1 MSGIFGGEVKDIPK
15 KIFSWVW
22 SNLLLSCLTL
32 YVILLSIHVFYPEW
46 HKSHFSNPNDTQYA
60 NRYQAG
66 PDGVSLNDRMVAAQA
81 KGVAAW
87 QASQASQGN
96 VSGLTGSRD
105 VPVFFQ
111 DYDYDMQV
119 KGGNIYNQR
128 EGFGGPETD
137 CGVPGAC

>member
-1 MSGIFGGEVKDIPK
+1 MSIIGGVDKMQGMMGLWMLGITICVIY
-15 KIFSWVW
+15 
-22 SNLLLSCLTL
+22 LLVEDS
-32 YVILLSIHVFYPEW
+32 
-46 HKSHFSNPNDTQYA
+46 KSSFSNPNDTQYA
-60 NRYQAG
+60 NRFQAG

-87 QASQASQGN
+87 QASQGN

>member
-1 MSGIFGGEVKDIPK
+1 MSGIFGGAVNLNMLVG
-15 KIFSWVW
+15 WVVV
-22 SNLLLSCLTL
+22 LTIWIIVL
-32 YVILLSIHVFYPEW
+32 TVFVFNP
-46 HKSHFSNPNDTQYA
+46 SLVSSFSNPNDTQYA

-81 KGVAAW
+81 KGIAAW
-87 QASQASQGN
+87 QASQGN

>member
-1 MSGIFGGEVKDIPK
+1 MSGIFGGALS
-15 KIFSWVW
+15 FNMLTGWVAV
-22 SNLLLSCLTL
+22 LTIWL
-32 YVILLSIHVFYPEW
+32 IVITIVYHPEYVS
-46 HKSHFSNPNDTQYA
+46 KFSNPNDTQYA
-60 NRYQAG
+60 NRFQAG
-66 PDGVSLNDRMVAAQA
+66 PDGESLNDRMVAAQA

-87 QASQASQGN
+87 QASQGN

-137 CGVPGAC
+137 CGVPGGCK

>member
-1 MSGIFGGEVKDIPK
+1 MSGIFGGAVSFNMLTFWVAVLTIWIIVLT
-15 KIFSWVW
+15 IFVAHPE
-22 SNLLLSCLTL
+22 
-32 YVILLSIHVFYPEW
+32 YVSR
-46 HKSHFSNPNDTQYA
+46 FSNPNDTQYA
-60 NRYQAG
+60 NRFQAG

-87 QASQASQGN
+87 QASQGN

-137 CGVPGAC
+137 CGVPGGCK

>member
-1 MSGIFGGEVKDIPK
+1 MSGIFGGVYITDRTL
-15 KIFSWVW
+15 VW
-22 SNLLLSCLTL
+22 FIIVLLIVIIGLLSAL
-32 YVILLSIHVFYPEW
+32 VHQ
-46 HKSHFSNPNDTQYA
+46 KSSFSNPNDTQYA
-60 NRYQAG
+60 NRFQAG
-66 PDGVSLNDRMVAAQA
+66 PDGESLNDRMVAAQA

-87 QASQASQGN
+87 QASQGN

-137 CGVPGAC
+137 CGVPGGCK

>member
-1 MSGIFGGEVKDIPK
+1 MSGIFGGTVS
-15 KIFSWVW
+15 FNMLTGWVA
-22 SNLLLSCLTL
+22 LLTVWL
-32 YVILLSIHVFYPEW
+32 VILTILMIWPTEW
-46 HKSHFSNPNDTQYA
+46 MKSHYSSFSNPNDTQYA
-60 NRYQAG
+60 NRFQAG
-66 PDGVSLNDRMVAAQA
+66 PDGESLNDRMVAAQA
-81 KGVAAW
+81 KGVATW
-87 QASQASQGN
+87 QASQGN

-137 CGVPGAC
+137 CGVPGGCK

>member
-1 MSGIFGGEVKDIPK
+1 MTMGHVKWCLIILTVLVVGLIFWVSSIEHRLPK
-15 KIFSWVW
+15 S
-22 SNLLLSCLTL
+22 
-32 YVILLSIHVFYPEW
+32 P
-46 HKSHFSNPNDTQYA
+46 FSNPNDTQYA
-60 NRYQAG
+60 NRFQAG

-87 QASQASQGN
+87 QASQGK
-96 VSGLTGSRD
+96 VSTLTGSRD

>member
-1 MSGIFGGEVKDIPK
+1 MQGMMGLWMLGITICVIY
-15 KIFSWVW
+15 
-22 SNLLLSCLTL
+22 LLVEDS
-32 YVILLSIHVFYPEW
+32 
-46 HKSHFSNPNDTQYA
+46 KSSFSNPNDTQYA
-60 NRYQAG
+60 NRFQAG

-87 QASQASQGN
+87 QASQGN

>member
-1 MSGIFGGEVKDIPK
+1 MSIIGGVDKMQGMMGLWMLGITICVIY
-15 KIFSWVW
+15 
-22 SNLLLSCLTL
+22 LLVEDS
-32 YVILLSIHVFYPEW
+32 
-46 HKSHFSNPNDTQYA
+46 KSSFSNPNDTQYA
-60 NRYQAG
+60 NRFQAG

-87 QASQASQGN
+87 QASQGN

-137 CGVPGAC
+137 CGVPGGCK

>member
-1 MSGIFGGEVKDIPK
+1 MSGIFGGEVKDWAAK
-15 KIFSWVW
+15 KVSWVW
-22 SNLLLSCLTL
+22 SNLLSLITL
-32 YVILLSIHVFYPEW
+32 GLVIYLVLLAHHPEW
-46 HKSHFSNPNDTQYA
+46 VKSHFSNPNDTQYA

-87 QASQASQGN
+87 QASQDN

-137 CGVPGAC
+137 CGVPGGCK

>member
-1 MSGIFGGEVKDIPK
+1 MSIIGGVDKMQGAMFLWMLFIT
-15 KIFSWVW
+15 ISVIY
-22 SNLLLSCLTL
+22 LLVVDS
-32 YVILLSIHVFYPEW
+32 
-46 HKSHFSNPNDTQYA
+46 KSSFSNPNDTQYA
-60 NRYQAG
+60 NRFQAG

-81 KGVAAW
+81 KGVATW
-87 QASQASQGN
+87 QASQGN

-137 CGVPGAC
+137 CGVPGGCK

>member
-1 MSGIFGGEVKDIPK
+1 MSGIFGGVDTMQGMMYAWMLFIT
-15 KIFSWVW
+15 ISVIY
-22 SNLLLSCLTL
+22 LLVVDS
-32 YVILLSIHVFYPEW
+32 
-46 HKSHFSNPNDTQYA
+46 KSSFSNPNDTQYA

-81 KGVAAW
+81 KGVATW
-87 QASQASQGN
+87 QASQGN

-137 CGVPGAC
+137 CGVPGGCK

>member
-1 MSGIFGGEVKDIPK
+1 MSRIFGGDDTTSKKDYTPIMK
-15 KIFSWVW
+15 VVMLAWMLFITISVIY
-22 SNLLLSCLTL
+22 LLHMDNVS
-32 YVILLSIHVFYPEW
+32 
-46 HKSHFSNPNDTQYA
+46 KFSNPNDTQYA
-60 NRYQAG
+60 NRFQAG
-66 PDGVSLNDRMVAAQA
+66 PDGVSLNDRMMAAQA
-81 KGVAAW
+81 KGVATW
-87 QASQASQGN
+87 QASQGN

>member
-1 MSGIFGGEVKDIPK
+1 MSGIFGGAVTDRNLLWTCV
-15 KIFSWVW
+15 IFSA
-22 SNLLLSCLTL
+22 LTL
-32 YVILLSIHVFYPEW
+32 LFVMLIAFNGMDVLAS
-46 HKSHFSNPNDTQYA
+46 SFSNPNDTQYA

-87 QASQASQGN
+87 QASQGN

-137 CGVPGAC
+137 CGVPGGCK

>member
-1 MSGIFGGEVKDIPK
+1 MSGIFGGAVTDRHLAWLI
-15 KIFSWVW
+15 IAQLFVIIG
-22 SNLLLSCLTL
+22 LLSTL
-32 YVILLSIHVFYPEW
+32 VHQ
-46 HKSHFSNPNDTQYA
+46 KSSFSNPNDTQYA

-66 PDGVSLNDRMVAAQA
+66 PDGESLNDRMVAAQA

-87 QASQASQGN
+87 QASQGN

-111 DYDYDMQV
+111 DFDVEMQA

-128 EGFGGPETD
+128 EGFTSVFDKD
-137 CGVPGAC
+137 CGIPGAC

>member
-1 MSGIFGGEVKDIPK
+1 MSGIFGGAISFNQLVGWVVVLTIWIIVLTMFVAHP
-15 KIFSWVW
+15 SWV
-22 SNLLLSCLTL
+22 SS
-32 YVILLSIHVFYPEW
+32 
-46 HKSHFSNPNDTQYA
+46 FSNPNDTQYA
-60 NRYQAG
+60 NRFQAG

>member
-1 MSGIFGGEVKDIPK
+1 MPGEMTPWPVQHWLKLIT
-15 KIFSWVW
+15 FLV
-22 SNLLLSCLTL
+22 
-32 YVILLSIHVFYPEW
+32 VILIILVSILMHTCGC
-46 HKSHFSNPNDTQYA
+46 KSPFSNPNDTQYA
-60 NRYQAG
+60 NRFQAG

-87 QASQASQGN
+87 QASQGK
-96 VSGLTGSRD
+96 VSTLTGSRD

>member
-1 MSGIFGGEVKDIPK
+1 MLGIFGGAGNINWLTVW
-15 KIFSWVW
+15 KIVVTIW
-22 SNLLLSCLTL
+22 LIILT
-32 YVILLSIHVFYPEW
+32 ILVFHPPVS
-46 HKSHFSNPNDTQYA
+46 KFSNPNDTQYS

-66 PDGVSLNDRMVAAQA
+66 PDGESLNDRMVAAQA

-87 QASQASQGN
+87 QASQGN

-111 DYDYDMQV
+111 DYEYDMQV

>member
-1 MSGIFGGEVKDIPK
+1 MSIIGGVDKMQGMMFAWMLFIT
-15 KIFSWVW
+15 ISVIY
-22 SNLLLSCLTL
+22 LL
-32 YVILLSIHVFYPEW
+32 VVDSI
-46 HKSHFSNPNDTQYA
+46 SSFSNPNDTQYA

-87 QASQASQGN
+87 QASQGN

-137 CGVPGAC
+137 CGVPGGCK

>member
-1 MSGIFGGEVKDIPK
+1 MSGIFGGGFITVTDRHL
-15 KIFSWVW
+15 VW
-22 SNLLLSCLTL
+22 FIIVLLL
-32 YVILLSIHVFYPEW
+32 VIIGLLSTLVHQ
-46 HKSHFSNPNDTQYA
+46 KSSFSNPNDTQYA
-60 NRYQAG
+60 NRFQAG
-66 PDGVSLNDRMVAAQA
+66 PDGESLNDRMVAAQA

-87 QASQASQGN
+87 QASQGN

>member
-1 MSGIFGGEVKDIPK
+1 MAYTLANLANNTLFSVWVVVTMVLIWVIFGMTIGV
-15 KIFSWVW
+15 
-22 SNLLLSCLTL
+22 L
-32 YVILLSIHVFYPEW
+32 
-46 HKSHFSNPNDTQYA
+46 HKSPFSNPNDTQYA
-60 NRYQAG
+60 NRFQAG

-87 QASQASQGN
+87 QASQGK
-96 VSGLTGSRD
+96 VSTLTGSRD

>member
-1 MSGIFGGEVKDIPK
+1 MSGIFGGAVNLNMLVGWVVVLTIWIIVLTMFVAHP
-15 KIFSWVW
+15 SWV
-22 SNLLLSCLTL
+22 SS
-32 YVILLSIHVFYPEW
+32 
-46 HKSHFSNPNDTQYA
+46 FSNPNDTQYA
-60 NRYQAG
+60 NRFQAG

-137 CGVPGAC
+137 CGVPGGCK